1 MPPGPPGPPKAT
13 PARLPRRGPR
23 QGGPHVCLET
33 PSKGLRYVRFRV
45 ALFAIVVGLTL
56 FTGPH
61 LASQTPSEDRGAAG
75 TWHKLLKLSTTA
87 SAMHTMAHPD
97 DEHVG
102 MVTRLSRKDGVRV
115 AMLQLNRGESG
126 DNAIGDELFDGLGLI
141 RTEELLVADR
151 YYGAD
156 EQYFTTVIDYGFSKR
171 LEEAFEKWGREP
183 VLRDVVRIIRM
194 SRPWV
199 IVSRFQGNERDGHGN
214 HQTAGLI
221 SQLAF
226 KAAGDPTQFP
236 EQVKEGLRPWQP
248 FKIYIGVRD
257 DQPWTV
263 RVDSGEPNPWLGDSY
278 ENFGRLGL
286 SFQRSQNGGQFA
298 PRFGPS
304 YGLYQRVGAR
314 VPAGEKEQS
323 FFDGIDASI
332 PALFKTLGRPAPA
345 GVEALLGTID
355 SSVASAMK
363 AFSITNPS
371 AAVPFLATGLA
382 ATREALQKST
392 GEPDAAFVLRL
403 KEQQFMDAIST
414 ALGLDLTALAR
425 PAGVPDPTGP
435 FAAFMPPPVI
445 DNVVPGDRF
454 EIRASL
460 TNRASVPLQVTDLA
474 IEAPTG
480 WTIAP
485 AAIGASTLN
494 ANESALRR
502 FDVSLADTA
511 TIGSR
516 PYFSRRSLQESL
528 YAIDDPAEF
537 GRPARRPAATVV
549 AKYTVNNVPVE
560 LRATVRRREA
570 RLPYGFAVRELQVVP
585 AVGVQVSPGAAVV
598 PLDAAQKRVT
608 VNVDLLNNK
617 ASGLK
622 GDLSLKLPSGWTSA
636 PGRQPFAFGRPGERA
651 SFQFIVDIPSLDTRG
666 YEVTVVAAADGKEY
680 TEGYEVVEHRDLET
694 RYLYRPSTT
703 EVRGVDVKTVPNLHV
718 GYVMGI
724 GDQVPAGIA
733 QLGYRV
739 TLLDEPALATADL
752 QTFDAIM
759 TGTRAYAVRKDLITY
774 NKRLLEYAANGGN
787 LIVLYNTQELNPN
800 QFAPFPGELTQRAE
814 EVSEE
819 DSPVEILAP
828 THQAFTWPNK
838 ITAADFNGWVE
849 QRGSKFWSKWD
860 TAYMPMIA
868 TYDKGQAPQQGGWLS
883 ARVGKGHYTYFAYA
897 FHRQL
902 PYGVPGAYR
911 LLANVLALNK
921 AP

>member
-1 MPPGPPGPPKAT
+1 MARPPYA
-13 PARLPRRGPR
+13 AFALAA
-23 QGGPHVCLET
+23 
-33 PSKGLRYVRFRV
+33 GLAV
-45 ALFAIVVGLTL
+45 LT
-56 FTGPH
+56 GAP

-199 IVSRFQGNERDGHGN
+199 LVSRFQGNARDGHGH
-214 HQTAGLI
+214 HQTAGLV

-226 KAAGDPTQFP
+226 KAAGDPEQFP
-236 EQVKEGLRPWQP
+236 EQIKEGLRPWLP

-263 RVDSGEPNPWLGDSY
+263 RVDSGEPNPWVGDSY
-278 ENFGRLGL
+278 ENVGRLGL

-298 PRFGPS
+298 SRFGPS
-304 YGLYQRVGAR
+304 FGLYQRVGAR
-314 VPAGEKEQS
+314 VKVADKEEG
-323 FFDGIDASI
+323 FFDGIDTSI
-332 PALFKTLGRPAPA
+332 PGVFKTLGRPAPE
-345 GVEALLGTID
+345 GVDALLATID
-355 SSVASAMK
+355 SSVKSAIT

-371 AAVPFLATGLA
+371 AAVPSLATGLA
-382 ATREALQKST
+382 ATREAVQKSV
-392 GEPDAAFVLRL
+392 GEPDAAFVLRI
-403 KEQQFMDAIST
+403 KEQQFMDAINT

-425 PAGVPDPTGP
+425 PTGVPEPTGP
-435 FAAFMPPPVI
+435 FAAFMPPPTI
-445 DNVVPGDRF
+445 SNVVPGDRF

-460 TNRASVPLQVTDLA
+460 TNRAPVPLQLTDVA
-474 IEAPTG
+474 IEAQSG
-480 WTIAP
+480 WTINGAP
-485 AAIGASTLN
+485 AAAAPLDYNGSV
-494 ANESALRR
+494 LRR
-502 FDVSLADTA
+502 FEVSLADTV

-528 YAIDDPAEF
+528 YTLDDPAEF
-537 GRPARRPAATVV
+537 GRPARHPAATAV
-549 AKYTVNNVPVE
+549 AKYTVNGVPVE
-560 LRATVRRREA
+560 LRTTVRRREA
-570 RLPYGFAVRELQVVP
+570 RLPYGFATRELQVVP
-585 AVGVQVSPGAAVV
+585 AVSVQVSPGSAVV
-598 PLDAAQKRVT
+598 PLDATQKRVT
-608 VNVDLLNNK
+608 LNVDLLNNK
-617 ASGLK
+617 ASGLQ
-622 GDLSLKLPSGWTSA
+622 GDVSVKLPSGWTSE
-636 PGRQPFAFGRPGERA
+636 PPRHPFAFARAGERA
-651 SFQFIVDIPSLDTRG
+651 SFRFIVNVPSLDTRG
-666 YEVTVVAAADGKEY
+666 YEVTVAATASGKEY
-680 TEGYEVVEHRDLET
+680 TEGYDVIEHRDLET
-694 RYLYRPSTT
+694 RYLYRTSTT
-703 EVRGVDVKTVPNLHV
+703 EVRGVDVKTAPGLHV

-739 TLLDEPALATADL
+739 TLLDEQTLATSDL
-752 QTFDAIM
+752 KTFDAIM

-774 NKRLLEYAANGGN
+774 NTRLLDYAREGGN
-787 LIVLYNTQELNPN
+787 LIVLYNTQELDPN
-800 QFAPFPGELTQRAE
+800 QFSPFPGELTQRAE

-819 DSPVEILAP
+819 DSPVEVLAP
-828 THQAFTWPNK
+828 TNQVFNWPNK

-860 TAYMPMIA
+860 AAYTPMLA
-868 TYDKGQAPQQGGWLS
+868 TYDKGQAPQRGGWVS